1 MGKDERLMNRRR
13 RSVASRKGRDGRW
26 VALLDLQTKQ
36 DQAPLDHFPC
46 YQVPLAFAA
55 SGTDDFKAVS
65 L

>member
-1 MGKDERLMNRRR
+1 
-13 RSVASRKGRDGRW
+13 